1 MLAGMDARSLVF
13 IAIALVSAGPAI
25 GILVPIIV
33 FIVIARV
40 LSWQAFRYGFDG
52 AVVRVQQG
60 VLQRQYRSIDV
71 GRIQQVEVDQPLMH
85 RMVGLAVLRIETAS
99 EGGQTE
105 VELNGVSR
113 TEAERLRA
121 ALRPHAQPKAAD
133 TDDGQPAAPEPP
145 ERRVLSVSMGQ
156 LAVGAVTGAQLFA
169 LPIAL
174 LVLFEFAFDVG
185 AEEDVGQTV
194 YQWLQD
200 AGLPILLLLLAV
212 LALVAAIGAAI
223 ARDGGYR
230 VDVRDDDVVIRRGL
244 LTQRETVLPRHRV
257 QVVEV
262 RQNWIRRALGVA
274 TVHVRSAGGGAAG
287 DSSRRIQ
294 VPLVRLG
301 RDLDAVLAAFL
312 PNTPTTAEFQS
323 HPRAALRR
331 SIVHTTLR
339 AIVVAGPLAVAARAL
354 WLYPD
359 MTLVTWQ
366 VPAVGAALLVVIA
379 PVLGIAR
386 YWHLAHALTPDV
398 VSSRHGAL
406 GVTVAHAPLRRVQG
420 VTLVQSLFQRR
431 LGLASLSGHLA
442 GAGTTTAIVV
452 HDAGEERARVL
463 LDQLTAAAAYRP
475 MELSR

>member
-1 MLAGMDARSLVF
+1 MLAGLDPRSMVF

-25 GILVPIIV
+25 GILLPILAV
-33 FIVIARV
+33 VVIARV

-71 GRIQQVEVDQPLMH
+71 GRIQQVEVDQPLVH

-121 ALRPHAQPKAAD
+121 ALRPHAQVRRSDD
-133 TDDGQPAAPEPP
+133 TTSDKTVDSP
-145 ERRVLSVSMGQ
+145 ERHVLRVDMGQ
-156 LAVGAVTGAQLFA
+156 IALGAVTGAQLFA

-174 LVLFEFAFDVG
+174 LVLFEFTFDVG

-194 YQWLQD
+194 YQWLQQ
-200 AGLPILLLLLAV
+200 AGIPILLLLLAA

-230 VDVRDDDVVIRRGL
+230 IDARGDDVVIRRGL

-262 RQNWIRRALGVA
+262 RQNWIRRALGVG

-301 RDLDAVLAAFL
+301 PDLDQLLATFL
-312 PNTPTTAEFQS
+312 PDRPTASEFRS
-323 HPRAALRR
+323 HPPAALRR

-339 AIVVAGPLAVAARAL
+339 AVVTAGPLVAAARAL

-359 MTLVTWQ
+359 MTLITWQ
-366 VPAVGAALLVVIA
+366 VPAVAAALLLLAA
-379 PVLGIAR
+379 PILGVAR
-386 YWHLAHALTPDV
+386 YRHLAHALIPDV

-406 GVTVAHAPLRRVQG
+406 GVTVSHAPLQRLQG
-420 VTLVQSLFQRR
+420 VTMSQSLFQRR

-442 GAGTTTAIVV
+442 GAGSTTAIVV
-452 HDAGEERARVL
+452 HDAGQDRARIL

-475 MELSR
+475 VEISR

>member
-1 MLAGMDARSLVF
+1 MLAGLDPRSLVF

-25 GILVPIIV
+25 GILLPILA
-33 FIVIARV
+33 FIVIARI

-71 GRIQQVEVDQPLMH
+71 GRIQQVEIDQPLVH

-113 TEAERLRA
+113 SEAERLRA
-121 ALRPHAQPKAAD
+121 ALRPHARVQPSD
-133 TDDGQPAAPEPP
+133 TTASDEASSDTP

-156 LAVGAVTGAQLFA
+156 LALGAVTGAQLFA

-194 YQWLQD
+194 YQWLQE
-200 AGLPILLLLLAV
+200 AGLPVLLLLLAA
-212 LALVAAIGAAI
+212 LALLAAIGAAI

-230 VDVRDDDVVIRRGL
+230 IDVRGDDVVIRRGL

-262 RQNWIRRALGVA
+262 RQNWVRRALGVA

-294 VPLVRLG
+294 VPLIHLG
-301 RDLDAVLAAFL
+301 ADLDRLLLAFL
-312 PNTPTTAEFQS
+312 PDRPTGSEFRS
-323 HPRAALRR
+323 HPPAALRR

-339 AIVVAGPLAVAARAL
+339 AVVVAGPLAVAARVL
-354 WLYPD
+354 WQYPD

-366 VPAVGAALLVVIA
+366 VPAVGAGLLLLAA
-379 PVLGIAR
+379 PILGVAR
-386 YWHLAHALTPDV
+386 YRHLAHALIPDV

-406 GVTVAHAPLRRVQG
+406 SVTVAHAPLRRLQG
-420 VTLVQSLFQRR
+420 VTMGRSLFQRR

-442 GAGTTTAIVV
+442 GAGSTTAIVI
-452 HDAGEERARVL
+452 HDAGEDRARIL
-463 LDQLTAAAAYRP
+463 LDQLTSAAASRP
-475 MELSR
+475 VEISR